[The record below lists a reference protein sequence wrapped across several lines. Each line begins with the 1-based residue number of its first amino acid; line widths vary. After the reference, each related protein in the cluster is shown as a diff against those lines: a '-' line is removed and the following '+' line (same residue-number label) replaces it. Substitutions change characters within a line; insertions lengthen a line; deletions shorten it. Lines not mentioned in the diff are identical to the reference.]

1 MVVAFFWAAFP
12 VEPAKVVVV
21 GGGVA
26 GANAARMVVGLRA
39 DVTILDRNVDTLRR
53 LDEEFQGR
61 AKVVYSTE
69 DAIEKHMF

>member
-1 MVVAFFWAAFP
+1 MA
-12 VEPAKVVVV
+12 
-21 GGGVA
+21 
-26 GANAARMVVGLRA
+26 VGLRA

-69 DAIEKHMF
+69 DAIEKHVLEADLVIGAVLIPGAAAQNWLQRAHR